1 MGDTL
6 TDLGLMD
13 YGLVKW
19 LHIVSSTLLFGTGLG
34 TAFYML
40 SANAT
45 RDVHA
50 IAVVA
55 RHVVL
60 ADWLF
65 TATSVVLQPITGFYL
80 ALSAGF
86 PLSSPWILWSL
97 GLYGVAGAAW
107 LPVVWLQIRM
117 RDLARQADADGTA
130 LPSLYWRYAWTWA
143 ALRRPGLRECAR
155 DLLSDG
161 GEARVRC
168 AELHGSRSATP

>member
-1 MGDTL
+1 
-6 TDLGLMD
+6 MD

-34 TAFYML
+34 TAFYMVC
-40 SANAT
+40 ANST

-86 PLSSPWILWSL
+86 PLSSTWILWSL

-107 LPVVWLQIRM
+107 LPVVWLQ
-117 RDLARQADADGTA
+117 
-130 LPSLYWRYAWTWA
+130 
-143 ALRRPGLRECAR
+143 
-155 DLLSDG
+155 
-161 GEARVRC
+161 
-168 AELHGSRSATP
+168 

>member
-1 MGDTL
+1 MDEAL
-6 TDLGLMD
+6 TDFGLID

-34 TAFYML
+34 TAFYMVC
-40 SANAT
+40 ANAT

-86 PLSSPWILWSL
+86 PLSSTWILRSL

-107 LPVVWLQIRM
+107 LPVVWFQM

-130 LPSLYWRYAWTWA
+130 LPPLYWRYAWIWGA
-143 ALRRPGLRECAR
+143 ARRPGLRERAR

-161 GEARVRC
+161 REARVSG
-168 AELHGSRSATP
+168 AEQFGYAAAGS

>member
-1 MGDTL
+1 MGGAL

-34 TAFYML
+34 TAFYMV
-40 SANAT
+40 SANST
-45 RDVHA
+45 RDVHV

-65 TATSVVLQPITGFYL
+65 TATSVVLQPITGFCL

-86 PLSSPWILWSL
+86 PLSSTWILWSL

-117 RDLARQADADGTA
+117 RDLARQADAEGTA
-130 LPSLYWRYAWTWA
+130 LPPLYWRYAWTWA
-143 ALRRPGLRECAR
+143 ALGVPAFVSVLVIFYLMVAKP
-155 DLLSDG
+155 
-161 GEARVRC
+161 A
-168 AELHGSRSATP
+168 